1 MPSNVVIFLANIF
14 DVEMEMLKW
23 KIMCVC
29 VCLCVCV
36 RVCVGACMATNFGPR
51 FIIPRKRA
59 PIKPLQMTSSQHGSL
74 NYTGLPFG
82 KQKFMTDVNN

>member
-1 MPSNVVIFLANIF
+1 MPSNFAIFLANIL
-14 DVEMEMLKW
+14 DVEMEMSQTEDNV
-23 KIMCVC
+23 CVC
-29 VCLCVCV
+29 VC
-36 RVCVGACMATNFGPR
+36 VCVGACMATNFGPR

-82 KQKFMTDVNN
+82 KQTFMTDVNN